1 MALVAV
7 AVKFT
12 MPLPS
17 VDGVAETDKF
27 EGATCVLPPV
37 DPPLLQPYNK
47 MNSKKIIND

>member
-1 MALVAV
+1 
-7 AVKFT
+7 

-37 DPPLLQPYNK
+37 DPPLLQLYTKINNNK
-47 MNSKKIIND
+47 ILTLKYFI